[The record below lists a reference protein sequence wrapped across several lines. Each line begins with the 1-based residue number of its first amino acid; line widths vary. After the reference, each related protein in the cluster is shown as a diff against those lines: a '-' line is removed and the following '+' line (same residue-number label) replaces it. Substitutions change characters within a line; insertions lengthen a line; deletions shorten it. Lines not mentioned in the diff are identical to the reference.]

1 MFKRFLPLVA
11 IGVVVLMAC
20 GCAQRKMTRF
30 EIDYMVLEADRLVV
44 LADLDSAAILLNE
57 LALRNP
63 RDTMLLLRQG
73 LINRELQTVEGRRKS
88 ETALKRLVEMYP
100 KNPQYHIEL
109 AKTLIAQSYEMQG
122 RGELARA
129 IELEPDDETPYLIL
143 ADLYR
148 RPYFLNDFE
157 DRRDSAIVVLK
168 ALVGQK
174 PNSLA
179 GLVRLAEVYGVSG
192 KLDSAEVFA
201 QRAYWLDTL
210 AVRTNLALGYIH
222 YGKRNFDEAAANF
235 AIALAG
241 MTDRERDGF
250 ESLEYLVSPQ
260 HWPAVKQLSPARMDS
275 LRTAFWFAADSD
287 PTTRVNERQVEH
299 YARVW
304 QANLLFSDERG
315 ERAGWTTPMGETL
328 IRLGWPDDRRRR
340 LAEVTGGTAPA
351 WWWYYTTTQYPCTL
365 AFVDHMLSGSY
376 SYPFAYSDNLGS
388 ARASESK
395 RIAELIYRERPSE
408 ALVDRMAVPIPLS
421 AVVYEFK
428 RESAT
433 EVEIYAIAEIDSLAR
448 QTNGRA
454 EAAEVRA
461 VIHGRDGRE
470 VWRGDE
476 QEAIIWGEQNRE
488 VMASGH
494 FRAIIDPGRYR
505 LATVVDQL
513 EHQRFGVLTD
523 TIAVRD
529 FDGGHVAISSIVL
542 ARGAEGVPEVL
553 KLRRETSLM
562 PALNFEFLPHDTI
575 RVYFEI
581 YNLAKDLTGRTRYEV
596 DYAMQ
601 FIKRSEGGIKGLM
614 GKVFP
619 GKKESI
625 TNTYR
630 EGGLSADVVRDV
642 TLSARELRPG
652 RYRLTVRITD
662 LVIGGMAE
670 QSSELVLR
678 EEGD

>member
-11 IGVVVLMAC
+11 IGVVMVC
-20 GCAQRKMTRF
+20 GCSQRKMTRF
-30 EIDYMVLEADRLVV
+30 EIDYLVLEADRLVV
-44 LADLDSAAILLNE
+44 LEDLDSAAILLNE

-73 LINRELQTVEGRRKS
+73 LINRQLETVEGRHKS
-88 ETALKRLVEMYP
+88 ETALRRLVEMHP
-100 KNPQYHIEL
+100 KNPKYHIEL
-109 AKTLIAQSYEMQG
+109 GKTLIAQSFEMQG

-129 IELEPDDETPYLIL
+129 IELEPANETPYLML
-143 ADLYR
+143 ADLYLR
-148 RPYFLNDFE
+148 SYFLNDFE

-168 ALVGQK
+168 ALVGRK

-179 GLVRLAEVYGVSG
+179 GLTRLAEVYGVSG
-192 KLDSAEVFA
+192 KLDSAEVFG

-222 YGKRNFDEAAANF
+222 CGKRNFDEAAANF

-241 MTDRERDGF
+241 MTDRERGGY
-250 ESLEYLVSPQ
+250 ESVEYLVSPQ
-260 HWPAVKQLSPARMDS
+260 HWPAVKKLSPPRMDS

-304 QANLLFSDERG
+304 MANLLFGDERG

-365 AFVDHMLSGSY
+365 AFVDHMLSGDY
-376 SYPFAYSDNLGS
+376 SYPFAFSDNLGS

-408 ALVDRMAVPIPLS
+408 TLVDRLTTPIRMSTAV
-421 AVVYEFK
+421 YQFK
-428 RESAT
+428 RDTGT
-433 EVEIYAIAEIDSLAR
+433 EIELYTVAETDSLAR
-448 QTNGRA
+448 NSDGRFEGA
-454 EAAEVRA
+454 RLRA
-461 VIHGRDGRE
+461 VIHGRDGQE
-470 VWRGDE
+470 VWSGTEHD
-476 QEAIIWGEQNRE
+476 AIFWRE
-488 VMASGH
+488 PDHREMASGR
-494 FRAIIDPGRYR
+494 FRATVAPGRYR
-505 LATVVDQL
+505 LAVVVDQL
-513 EHQRFGVLTD
+513 EHERFGVLTD

-529 FDGGHVAISSIVL
+529 FDGGHVAISSIVI
-542 ARGAEGVPEVL
+542 ARVAQSVPEEL
-553 KLRRETSLM
+553 KLRREMGLM
-562 PALNFEFLPHDTI
+562 PALDFEFLPEDTI

-581 YNLAKDLTGRTRYEV
+581 YNLAKDLSGRTRYEV
-596 DYAMQ
+596 VYSMQ
-601 FIKRSEGGIKGLM
+601 YLKGSAGGIKGLI

-630 EGGLSADVVRDV
+630 EGGQSSDVVRAV
-642 TLSARELRPG
+642 ALSARDLRPG

-662 LVIGGMAE
+662 LVIGGTAE
-670 QSSELVLR
+670 QSSELVLQEQR
-678 EEGD
+678 D

>member
-1 MFKRFLPLVA
+1 MFRRLLPLLT
-11 IGVVVLMAC
+11 IGVAVLVAC
-20 GCAQRKMTRF
+20 GCSQRKMTRF
-30 EIDYMVLEADRLVV
+30 EIDYLVLEADRLVV
-44 LADLDSAAILLNE
+44 LEDIDSAAVLLNE

-73 LINRELQTVEGRRKS
+73 LINRELETVEGRRKS
-88 ETALKRLVEMYP
+88 ETALKRLVDMHP

-129 IELEPDDETPYLIL
+129 IELEPGNEAPYLML

-157 DRRDSAIVVLK
+157 DRRDSAIVVLR
-168 ALVGQK
+168 ALIGRI
-174 PNSLA
+174 PNSLT
-179 GLVRLAEVYGVSG
+179 GLVRLAEIYCISG
-192 KLDSAEVFA
+192 KLDSAEVFG

-210 AVRTNLALGYIH
+210 AVRANLALGYIH
-222 YGKRNFDEAAANF
+222 YGKRNYAEAASNF
-235 AIALAG
+235 TVALAQL
-241 MTDRERDGF
+241 TDREREGY
-250 ESLEYLVSPQ
+250 ESLEYLVSPRD
-260 HWPAVKQLSPARMDS
+260 WPTVKKLSASRMDS

-304 QANLLFSDERG
+304 QANLMFSDERG

-408 ALVDRMAVPIPLS
+408 ALVDRLVVPIPLS
-421 AVVYEFK
+421 AVVYQFK
-428 RESAT
+428 RESTT
-433 EVEIYAIAEIDSLAR
+433 EVEIYTLAEIDSLAR
-448 QTNGRA
+448 PTDGRF

-470 VWRGDE
+470 VWSGE
-476 QEAIIWGEQNRE
+476 KHEAITWGEQNHE
-488 VMASGH
+488 QTAAGH
-494 FRAIIDPGRYR
+494 FQAIVDPGRYR

-513 EHQRFGVLTD
+513 EYQRFGVLTD
-523 TIAVRD
+523 TIVVRD
-529 FDGGHVAISSIVL
+529 FGGGHVAISSIVL
-542 ARGAEGVPEVL
+542 ARGARSVPEGL
-553 KLRRETSLM
+553 KLRREAGLM
-562 PALNFEFLPHDTI
+562 PALDFEFLPHDTI
-575 RVYFEI
+575 QVYFEI
-581 YNLAKDLTGRTRYEV
+581 YNLAKDLSGRTRYEV
-596 DYAMQ
+596 GYSMQ
-601 FIKRSEGGIKGLM
+601 YVKGSAGGIRGLI

-619 GKKESI
+619 GMKESV

-630 EGGLSADVVRDV
+630 EGGQNSDVMRTVA
-642 TLSARELRPG
+642 LSARDLRPG

-662 LVIGGMAE
+662 LVIGGTVE
-670 QSSELVLR
+670 QSSELVLA
-678 EEGD
+678 EQSD